1 LVLFQTM
8 FHNALQNVTGAT
20 RSGRT
25 VETHRQFKADIDHL
39 FAQLLLD
46 NSSRTKRDSIPVP
59 PDLKTRCKDRGSLEF
74 SSRADASLLVPFR
87 AAWTLAIT

>member
-1 LVLFQTM
+1 M
-8 FHNALQNVTGAT
+8 FHNALQNVTAAM

-46 NSSRTKRDSIPVP
+46 NSSRTKRDSVPIP
-59 PDLKTRCKDRGSLEF
+59 PDLKTRWRASCVLAAHIFYRRAFEA
-74 SSRADASLLVPFR
+74 RADASGDG
-87 AAWTLAIT
+87 